1 MEKYTFSVIEFF
13 TKMFQVASKQDT
25 FLNNFFTFYTFKLGM
40 FISVI
45 FPNR

>member
-1 MEKYTFSVIEFF
+1 
-13 TKMFQVASKQDT
+13 MFQVASKQDT
-25 FLNNFFTFYTFKLGM
+25 FLNEDFKCYTFKLGM

>member
-1 MEKYTFSVIEFF
+1 
-13 TKMFQVASKQDT
+13 MFQVASKQDT
-25 FLNNFFTFYTFKLGM
+25 FLNYDFKCYTFKLGM